1 MAFIIEE
8 SGILRLAIKR
18 AFRLFD
24 CHTLVG
30 MGIDH
35 GRFYIAMP
43 QYKRVKS
50 RPHTTLPS
58 LFNMRELSQK
68 IRKILGVE
76 TD

>member
-1 MAFIIEE
+1 
-8 SGILRLAIKR
+8 LRLEIKQ

-24 CHTLVG
+24 CHALEG

-35 GRFYIAMP
+35 SGLYIAMP

-50 RPHTTLPS
+50 RPHTILPS

-68 IRKILGVE
+68 IREILGVE